1 MPLQLVSLLGLV
13 VLIALA
19 WAASLNRKKF
29 PWRTV
34 IWGLVLQFVFALFIL
49 HTQLGQ
55 KIFFFAQHSIG
66 KLNDFANEGAA
77 MVFGPLSNGPLL
89 TEKFGPGNGFIFA
102 VTVSATII
110 VISSLST
117 LFYHWGILQRVV
129 HGMAW
134 VMRKAMGTSGSESL
148 AAAANIFLGQTEAA
162 LIIKPYIPHMTQSEI
177 MALMTAGMA
186 TIATGVMAVYGSAAM
201 GIDAGHLLTASVLS
215 APAALLISKIMLP
228 ETKSSETAATQSASV
243 ARDTTNSIDA
253 LCRGASEGVALA
265 INVLAMLI
273 AFVAAV
279 ALANFLLAWG
289 QRKCGVADPVTF
301 QNLLGWANWP
311 FAWLMG
317 VPAKDCGIVG
327 QALGERIVLNEFFG
341 YLDIAK
347 QKAVLDPRS
356 FTLATYALCGFA
368 NFASIAIQIGGIGIL
383 APNRRSD
390 LARLGLRAMIAG
402 LLACYL
408 TATVV
413 GILL

>member
-1 MPLQLVSLLGLV
+1 MPLQFISLLGLV

-19 WAASLNRKKF
+19 WAGSLNRKKF

-34 IWGLVLQFVFALFIL
+34 IWGLVLQFAFALFIL
-49 HTQLGQ
+49 QTKLGGGV
-55 KIFFFAQHSIG
+55 FFFAQRSIA

-77 MVFGPLSNGPLL
+77 MVFGPLANGSLL
-89 TEKFGPGNGFIFA
+89 AEKFGPKHGFIFA

-148 AAAANIFLGQTEAA
+148 AAAANIFMGQTEAA
-162 LIIKPYIPHMTQSEI
+162 LIIKPYIPHMTESEL

-279 ALANFLLAWG
+279 ALANFLLGWA

-327 QALGERIVLNEFFG
+327 QALGERIVLNEYFG
-341 YLDIAK
+341 YFSIAQHK
-347 QKAVLDPRS
+347 DVLDPRS
-356 FTLATYALCGFA
+356 YTLATYALCGFA

-383 APNRRSD
+383 APNRRAD

-408 TATVV
+408 FTCVV